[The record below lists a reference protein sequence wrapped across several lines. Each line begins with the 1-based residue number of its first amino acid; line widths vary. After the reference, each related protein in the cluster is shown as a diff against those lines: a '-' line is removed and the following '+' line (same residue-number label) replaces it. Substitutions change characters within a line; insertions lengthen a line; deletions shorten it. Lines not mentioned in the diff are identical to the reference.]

1 MQDYKIHFDGMQY
14 WIGKVV
20 RDQQT
25 GQALFVQQV
34 GDYTPYKR
42 VATRWLK
49 DIEKQ
54 LNTVTA

>member
-1 MQDYKIHFDGMQY
+1 MNDYKIHFDGFNY

-20 RDQQT
+20 RDQLT

-34 GDYTPYKR
+34 GDYTRYKR
-42 VATRWLK
+42 VAVRWLK

-54 LNTVTA
+54 LSKV